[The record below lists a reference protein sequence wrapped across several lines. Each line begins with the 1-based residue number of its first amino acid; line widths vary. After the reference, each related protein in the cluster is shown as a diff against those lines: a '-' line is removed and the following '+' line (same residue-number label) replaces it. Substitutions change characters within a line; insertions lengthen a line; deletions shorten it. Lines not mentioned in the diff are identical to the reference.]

1 MGSRS
6 PGAELELTKRQREV
20 IELLTDGY
28 SNLEI
33 AQALGISLDGAK
45 WHVGEILARLN
56 VETREEAASLWLSRP
71 SRRPSLAGR
80 IWVIACAFP
89 LKAFAAI
96 AEVLRPGPAIRT
108 TTAMDEANDG
118 HTAIAIEWHPPPS
131 AGFTGGSLPEH
142 DEGIR
147 NLSPP
152 VLPRE
157 AIIPTC
163 APVTKESDGRPGS
176 P

>member
-1 MGSRS
+1 MGTRS
-6 PGAELELTKRQREV
+6 PVAELELTKRQREV

-56 VETREEAASLWLSRP
+56 VGTREEAASLWLSRP

-108 TTAMDEANDG
+108 TTAVDEANDG
-118 HTAIAIEWHPPPS
+118 HTAIASEWRPPPS
-131 AGFTGGSLPEH
+131 GLSSTPRPG
-142 DEGIR
+142 DEDADR
-147 NLSPP
+147 NLVWTTLPHEATLPSPST
-152 VLPRE
+152 VS
-157 AIIPTC
+157 
-163 APVTKESDGRPGS
+163 KESDGRPAS
-176 P
+176 S